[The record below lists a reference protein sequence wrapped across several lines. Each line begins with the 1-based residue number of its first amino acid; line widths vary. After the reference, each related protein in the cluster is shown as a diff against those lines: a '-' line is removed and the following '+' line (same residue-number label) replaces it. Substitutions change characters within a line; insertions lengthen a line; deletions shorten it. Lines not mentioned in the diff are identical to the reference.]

1 MADKLRS
8 VLGYS
13 GDCCVFAN
21 RKVCS
26 HTFSEVIVRLNI
38 TYPYL
43 IIHLMLT
50 EPYPAIINAFGSS
63 SLWHWCYQQ
72 DFWCSIF
79 INAVY
84 LLQKFLS

>member
-1 MADKLRS
+1 
-8 VLGYS
+8 
-13 GDCCVFAN
+13 
-21 RKVCS
+21 
-26 HTFSEVIVRLNI
+26 
-38 TYPYL
+38 
-43 IIHLMLT
+43 MLT